1 MLRLLYSLLLS
12 LFMSAALAAPTV
24 IGSESVDPLSTANLT
39 QWTVGLLFVLLL
51 IIAAAW
57 LARRFSGFSAAQAGQ
72 LKVLSGVSL
81 GGREK
86 ALLIRAGKQH
96 ILLGVSPGQVINLH
110 TFAEGEIEQ
119 SAPVSASGF
128 QASLQKMM
136 TQQAAK

>member
-57 LARRFSGFSAAQAGQ
+57 LARRFSGFSVAQAGQ